1 MCSSTGFEIDAALA
15 TADLHGLL
23 DVAERALRRAKT
35 LPLGGA
41 VDDVAL
47 TQAVQR
53 LEAVSRVAESHKCAV
68 VGEIEQ
74 RHAARGQSA
83 ASTEDLLTRVLHL
96 TPGEAKART
105 ELAAGLKQLPD
116 TAAAFADGR
125 VGLSQAAVAVKK
137 AAEVAGRDDAEV
149 LLATIDRTAS
159 TVGQTT
165 NRTRLA
171 REIDT
176 AVAKT
181 GVDVLAERER
191 RAFQDRKLQWSV
203 RDGMDVLTAH
213 LDPIGAA
220 TVRGMLDALSDKT
233 SERDSRTFVQRQA
246 DALVDLATLAHTAR
260 NIAKTTMPPSKVLLI
275 TTPDA
280 LHGLPGAEPA
290 TIDGHGPVSPELARQ
305 LCCDS
310 AVTPVVTGRNGEVL
324 DVGREERLPTT
335 KQRNAVIARDKTCV
349 GCDAPVSRC
358 QIHHIKWW
366 GKGGAT

>member
-1 MCSSTGFEIDAALA
+1 MCSTQGSDESAGPLPLLQQAAE
-15 TADLHGLL
+15 LL
-23 DVAERALRRAKT
+23 RQAGS

-41 VDDVAL
+41 VSDVEL
-47 TQAVQR
+47 TQAVQC
-53 LEAVSRVAESHKCAV
+53 LEALGRMAESRKCAV
-68 VGEIEQ
+68 VREIEQ

-83 ASTEDLLTRVLHL
+83 GSTEDLLTRVLHL
-96 TPGEAKART
+96 TPGEARART

-125 VGLSQAAVAVKK
+125 MGLGQAAVAVRK

-159 TVGQTT
+159 TVGQTV

-213 LDPIGAA
+213 LDPVGAA

-233 SERDSRTFVQRQA
+233 SERDSRSFVQRQA
-246 DALVDLATLAHTAR
+246 DALVDIATLAGHERAR
-260 NIAKTTMPPSKVLLI
+260 QQQRDGRGLGQQTLQSGNVLLI
-275 TTPDA
+275 TTSE
-280 LHGLPGAEPA
+280 GL
-290 TIDGHGPVSPELARQ
+290 
-305 LCCDS
+305 S
-310 AVTPVVTGRNGEVL
+310 AVL
-324 DVGREERLPTT
+324 
-335 KQRNAVIARDKTCV
+335 C
-349 GCDAPVSRC
+349 
-358 QIHHIKWW
+358 
-366 GKGGAT
+366 KG